1 VAAGGSADVS
11 TLAAAADD
19 YLRVRRALG
28 YKLDRQGRQLLQFI
42 AYLDGVGATTVT
54 IEHALGWATLPAG
67 TTAGYW
73 CDRLSVV
80 RQFARHLQTIDPA
93 CEVPAKSLLPYRRE
107 RPIPFLFTPA
117 DIERM
122 MRAAQQ
128 LRGELH
134 AATTQTLIGLMAVTG
149 IRVGEAIGLCRDD
162 VDRPRQLIRVL
173 DAKFAK
179 SREVAVHET
188 TIAALDS
195 YAELRDR
202 VCPRPRCDAF
212 FLSRNATP
220 LHYQSVRLVFMRLV
234 AACELEDRSPGS
246 RPRPHSLR
254 HSFAVNTL
262 RDWYADDV
270 DVQARLPLL
279 TTHMGH
285 VTPASTYYY
294 LTAAPDLLALVAR
307 RLEPPT
313 ERSPDDQPGTD
324 A

>member
-1 VAAGGSADVS
+1 MS
-11 TLAAAADD
+11 TLAAEADD

-28 YKLDRQGRQLLQFI
+28 YKLERQGRQLAQFV

-54 IEHALGWATLPAG
+54 IEHAIGWATLPAG
-67 TTAGYW
+67 ATGGYW
-73 CDRLSVV
+73 SDRLSVV

-93 CEVPAKSLLPYRRE
+93 CEVPAKGLLPYRRE

-117 DIERM
+117 DIERV
-122 MRAAQQ
+122 MRAARG

-134 AATTQTLIGLMAVTG
+134 AATMQTLIGLMAVTG
-149 IRVGEAIGLCRDD
+149 IRVGEAISLGRDD
-162 VDRPRQLIRVL
+162 LDRRERLIRVI
-173 DAKFAK
+173 DGKFNK
-179 SREVAVHET
+179 SREVAIHQT
-188 TIAALDS
+188 TIAALDR
-195 YAELRDR
+195 YAEVRDR
-202 VCPRPRCDAF
+202 VCPRPRSDAF
-212 FLSRNATP
+212 FLSRNGTR
-220 LHYQSVRLVFMRLV
+220 LRYQCVRRVFMRLV
-234 AACELEDRSPGS
+234 AAVGLEDRSPRS

-262 RDWYADDV
+262 RDWYASDL

-294 LTAAPDLLALVAR
+294 LTAAPDLLALAAR
-307 RLEPPT
+307 RLEPIP
-313 ERSPDDQPGTD
+313 ERTPDDQPGTD

>member
-1 VAAGGSADVS
+1 MS

-28 YKLDRQGRQLLQFI
+28 YKLERQGRQLAQFI
-42 AYLDGVGATTVT
+42 AYLDEAGATTVT
-54 IEHALGWATLPAG
+54 IEHAIGWATLPAAA
-67 TTAGYW
+67 TSSYW
-73 CDRLSVV
+73 CDRLSIV
-80 RQFARHLQTIDPA
+80 RQFARYLQTIDPA
-93 CEVPAKSLLPYRRE
+93 CEVPPKGLLPYRRE
-107 RPIPFLFTPA
+107 RPIPFLFEPA
-117 DIERM
+117 DIERV
-122 MRAAQQ
+122 MRAARG

-149 IRVGEAIGLCRDD
+149 IRIGEAIGLDRDD
-162 VDRPRQLIRVL
+162 IDRHQQLIRVI
-173 DAKFAK
+173 DGKFGK

-188 TIAALDS
+188 TITALDR

-202 VCPRPRCDAF
+202 VCPRPQCDAF
-212 FLSRNATP
+212 LLSRNGTR
-220 LHYQSVRLVFMRLV
+220 LLYQCVHLVFKRLVR
-234 AACELEDRSPGS
+234 ATGLEDRSPRS

-262 RDWYADDV
+262 RDWYSSDV

-294 LTAAPDLLALVAR
+294 LTAAPDLLALAAR
-307 RLEPPT
+307 RLQPIP
-313 ERSPDDQPGTD
+313 ERTPDEQLGAD

>member
-1 VAAGGSADVS
+1 M
-11 TLAAAADD
+11 LAAAADD

-54 IEHALGWATLPAG
+54 IEHAIGWATLPAAA
-67 TTAGYW
+67 TAGYW

-80 RQFARHLQTIDPA
+80 RQFARYLQTIDPA
-93 CEVPAKSLLPYRRE
+93 CEVPPKGLLPYRRE
-107 RPIPFLFTPA
+107 RPVPFLFTPA
-117 DIERM
+117 DIELV
-122 MRAAQQ
+122 MRAAGR

-149 IRVGEAIGLCRDD
+149 IRIGEAIGLGRDD
-162 VDRPRQLIRVL
+162 VDRRGQLIRVL

-212 FLSRNATP
+212 FLTRNGTG
-220 LHYQSVRLVFMRLV
+220 LLYQCVRRVFTRLV
-234 AACELEDRSPGS
+234 AACGLEDRSRGG

-294 LTAAPDLLALVAR
+294 LTAAPDLLAVVAR
-307 RLEPPT
+307 RLEAAT
-313 ERSPDDQPGTD
+313 EGSPDDEPGTD

>member
-1 VAAGGSADVS
+1 MS
-11 TLAAAADD
+11 TLAAVADD

-42 AYLDGVGATTVT
+42 AYLDAVGATTVT
-54 IEHALGWATLPAG
+54 IEHAIGWATLPTRASG
-67 TTAGYW
+67 GYW
-73 CDRLSVV
+73 SDRLSVV
-80 RQFARHLQTIDPA
+80 RQFARYLQTIDPA
-93 CEVPAKSLLPYRRE
+93 CAVPAKGLLPSRRE

-117 DIERM
+117 DIERV
-122 MRAAQQ
+122 MRVARQ

-149 IRVGEAIGLCRDD
+149 IRVGEAIGLGRDD
-162 VDRPRQLIRVL
+162 VDRREHLIRVI
-173 DAKFAK
+173 DGKFGK
-179 SREVAVHET
+179 SREVAIHET
-188 TIAALDS
+188 TIAALDR
-195 YAELRDR
+195 YADLRDR
-202 VCPRPRCDAF
+202 VCPRPRSDAF
-212 FLSRNATP
+212 LLSRNGTR
-220 LHYQSVRLVFMRLV
+220 LLYQCVRLVFMRLAR
-234 AACELEDRSPGS
+234 AAGLEDRSPGS

-262 RDWYADDV
+262 RDWYANDL

-294 LTAAPDLLALVAR
+294 LTAAPDLLALAAS
-307 RLEPPT
+307 RLDPIP
-313 ERSPDDQPGTD
+313 ERTPDGEPGTD

>member
-1 VAAGGSADVS
+1 V

-42 AYLDGVGATTVT
+42 AYLDAIGATTVT
-54 IEHALGWATLPAG
+54 TEHAIDWSTLPAG
-67 TTAGYW
+67 ATGGYW
-73 CDRLSVV
+73 CDRLSIV

-93 CEVPAKSLLPYRRE
+93 SEVPAKGLLPYRRE
-107 RPIPFLFTPA
+107 RPIPFLFTSA
-117 DIERM
+117 EIERV
-122 MRAAQQ
+122 MRATRQ

-134 AATTQTLIGLMAVTG
+134 AATTRTLIGLMAVTG
-149 IRVGEAIGLCRDD
+149 IRVGEA
-162 VDRPRQLIRVL
+162 
-173 DAKFAK
+173 
-179 SREVAVHET
+179 

-202 VCPRPRCDAF
+202 VCPHPRCEAF
-212 FLSRNATP
+212 FVSRNGTR
-220 LHYQSVRLVFMRLV
+220 LLYQCVHRVFKRLV
-234 AACELEDRSPGS
+234 AACGLEDRSPRS
-246 RPRPHSLR
+246 PPRPHSLR

-262 RDWYADDV
+262 RDWYANDV

-294 LTAAPDLLALVAR
+294 LTAAPDLLALAAR
-307 RLEPPT
+307 RLEPTP
-313 ERSPDDQPGTD
+313 ERTPDDQLG
-324 A
+324 ANA